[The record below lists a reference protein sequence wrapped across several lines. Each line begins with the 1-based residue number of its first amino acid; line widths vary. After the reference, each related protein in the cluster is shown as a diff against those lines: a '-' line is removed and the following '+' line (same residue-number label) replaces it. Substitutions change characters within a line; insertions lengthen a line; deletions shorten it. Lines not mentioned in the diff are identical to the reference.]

1 MGTRPTKALNN
12 IFCMARLEAAKY
24 NEKLKSRDGAAELL
38 GYASASTISDWELGI
53 SIPTPDAVL
62 KMSDLYNAPELVN
75 AYCKSMCPLGY
86 DLPEVSI
93 CNLDRITI
101 EALNALKEIDITK
114 DKLLEITAD
123 GIISDDEKPV
133 LSEIL
138 DKLDKINQVSSSLK
152 VWIQKNINKEVSA
165 NDKNG

>member
-12 IFCMARLEAAKY
+12 IFCKARLDAAKY

-62 KMSDLYNAPELVN
+62 KMADLYNAPELVN
-75 AYCKSMCPLGY
+75 AFCKSMCPLGY

-101 EALNALKEIDITK
+101 EVLSALNEIDVTK

-123 GIISDDEKPV
+123 GIISDNERPV
-133 LSEIL
+133 LNEIL
-138 DKLDKINQVSSSLK
+138 DKLDKINKVSSNLK
-152 VWIQKNINKEVSA
+152 VWIQKNLDKEVSM
-165 NDKNG
+165 NG

>member
-12 IFCMARLEAAKY
+12 IFCKARLEAAKY

-62 KMSDLYNAPELVN
+62 KMADLYNAPELVN
-75 AYCKSMCPLGY
+75 AFCKSMCPLGY

-93 CNLDRITI
+93 CNLDRI
-101 EALNALKEIDITK
+101 ALETLSALQGIDSTK
-114 DKLLEITAD
+114 DKLLEITSD
-123 GIISDDEKPV
+123 GIISEQEKPV
-133 LSEIL
+133 LAEIL
-138 DKLDKINQVSSSLK
+138 DKLDRINKVSSNLK
-152 VWIQKNINKEVSA
+152 LWIQKNFEN
-165 NDKNG
+165 

>member
-12 IFCMARLEAAKY
+12 IFCKARLEAAKY

-62 KMSDLYNAPELVN
+62 KMADLYNAPELVN
-75 AYCKSMCPLGY
+75 AFCKSMCPLGY

-101 EALNALKEIDITK
+101 ETLSALQGIDSTK
-114 DKLLEITAD
+114 DKLLEITSD
-123 GIISDDEKPV
+123 GIISEQEKPV
-133 LSEIL
+133 LAEIL
-138 DKLDKINQVSSSLK
+138 DKLDRINKVSSNLK
-152 VWIQKNINKEVSA
+152 LWIQKNFEN
-165 NDKNG
+165 